1 MASSRRTPATTPT
14 AAPRLTVRVP
24 TPGTPVSRSSSPAGR
39 TDACVTALVEA
50 ADGVA
55 TVVEAAGD
63 GVSTADWPADAV
75 GQKSISW
82 LAHSLPGSNIS
93 ALDSAAGGTP
103 PPAISTLVDSKVAVC
118 SQRAWA
124 MHPAGAQRFAAAS

>member
-1 MASSRRTPATTPT
+1 MARFRDRAQRRSATAMASSRRTPATTPT
-14 AAPRLTVRVP
+14 AATRLTVRVP
-24 TPGTPVSRSSSPAGR
+24 APGTPVSRTSSPAGR
-39 TDACVTALVEA
+39 PHAGRCDACVTAPVEL

-82 LAHSLPGSNIS
+82 L
-93 ALDSAAGGTP
+93 
-103 PPAISTLVDSKVAVC
+103 
-118 SQRAWA
+118 
-124 MHPAGAQRFAAAS
+124 